1 MDGSM
6 EYFHMLY
13 VPRKFPETQK
23 TNIRRA
29 ISDLEEHCSNIPE
42 KQQFAVKLTIERF
55 RFALTERQRSQ
66 EPEMTP

>member
-1 MDGSM
+1 MP
-6 EYFHMLY
+6 YL
-13 VPRKFPETQK
+13 PRKFLENQN
-23 TNIRRA
+23 TNIRCA

-42 KQQFAVKLTIERF
+42 KQQFAVKITIERF